1 MIKINMKP
9 FTDTGIKITPELT
22 DDWVISSSLRNNQIT
37 LFSNKLSVGFD
48 VPLSSFINDLKRLNI
63 TITGD
68 KLIGNFLFDG
78 SRHIYSD
85 LEYNSWLA
93 EQENINANFYQ
104 KTGNKTSPFKAGIH
118 CRP

>member
-1 MIKINMKP
+1 MIKINMRP
-9 FTDTGIKITPELT
+9 FTDTGFKITPELT
-22 DDWVISSSLRNNQIT
+22 DDWVISSSFRNNQIT